1 MADSC
6 AALPDRNRFLQDTDM
21 STVPA
26 LALDHVLNLMMIK
39 TMRMRHAEHVPNT
52 WEIKKAYEI
61 LDEEPKGKLPFVRTR
76 CRRTKDTKMH
86 NKEIRWKRADWI
98 RLAENRVQWCSGEP
112 TIIKFWVLYE
122 AGSILIIYHV
132 SLCHT
137 WQPAPPPHV
146 LIQLVQPAI
155 KERAISCNNG
165 CWFMLFVHHHGTH
178 QYAMFYI
185 YFTHWFFFYLRGL
198 CNNAVCITRHSS
210 ANWGT
215 NPTCHTVTEKCHET
229 LSLWISIVLGNIWTT
244 HIMNTSLEISYYAKL
259 CSINP

>member
-122 AGSILIIYHV
+122 AGSIWLSITFLSVTHDN
-132 SLCHT
+132 
-137 WQPAPPPHV
+137 QPPHPMSSYSWSNRLSKNGPYHATMDVGSCSLFTIMAHTSMQCFIYTSHTDSFSIYVGYVTMLSASHATVVPTEV
-146 LIQLVQPAI
+146 LTLHAIQ
-155 KERAISCNNG
+155 
-165 CWFMLFVHHHGTH
+165 W
-178 QYAMFYI
+178 
-185 YFTHWFFFYLRGL
+185 LRNVMKP
-198 CNNAVCITRHSS
+198 CHS
-210 ANWGT
+210 
-215 NPTCHTVTEKCHET
+215 E
-229 LSLWISIVLGNIWTT
+229 
-244 HIMNTSLEISYYAKL
+244 
-259 CSINP
+259 